1 MSFSFGEKI
10 KITIFGQSHSEAMGV
25 VIENLPAGISVDEER
40 LADFMK
46 RRAPGQDEF
55 STPRKEEDK
64 VHFLSGLV
72 DGKTCGASL
81 CAVIYN
87 TNVRSKDYDNLKN
100 IPRPSHAD
108 FAAWAKFGDNRDVRG
123 GGQFSG
129 RLTACICV
137 AGGIL
142 KQIFETRGIYIGA
155 HISSVGK
162 AEDDLFDAVN
172 VTHKDFPEGKDF
184 PVLNDEKGELM
195 KAEIRAARLD
205 KDSIGGTVECAICG
219 LEAGLGDTLF
229 AGLEGRISG
238 AVFAIPAVKGIEFGS
253 GFRGSNMLGSE
264 NNDEFYVSD
273 DAIKTKTNNH
283 GGILG
288 GLSSGM
294 PIVFRAAFK
303 PTPSIAKEQKSVD
316 LSTMQNTTLVIEGR
330 HDPCIV
336 KRAVPCVEA
345 AAAIALADLILK

>member
-25 VIENLPAGISVDEER
+25 VIENLPAGITIDEDK
-40 LADFMK
+40 LAKFMT
-46 RRAPGQDEF
+46 RRAPGRDEF

-72 DGKTCGASL
+72 NGKTCGSSL
-81 CAVIYN
+81 CSVIYN
-87 TNVRSKDYDNLKN
+87 TNVRSKDYENLKN

-129 RLTACICV
+129 RLTACICI

-142 KQIFETRGIYIGA
+142 KQIYETRGIYIGA

-162 AEDDLFDAVN
+162 VEDDSFDAVN
-172 VTHKDFPEGKDF
+172 VTQKDFPDEKDF

-195 KAEIRAARLD
+195 KEKIRSARLD
-205 KDSIGGTVECAICG
+205 KDSVGGTVECAICG
-219 LEAGLGDTLF
+219 VDAGLADTMF
-229 AGLEGRISG
+229 AGLEGRISS
-238 AVFAIPAVKGIEFGS
+238 AIFAIPAVKGIEFGS
-253 GFRGSNMLGSE
+253 GFGGSQMLGSE
-264 NNDEFYVSD
+264 NNDEFYIVNGEV
-273 DAIKTKTNNH
+273 KTKTNNH

-288 GLSSGM
+288 GISSGM
-294 PIVFRAAFK
+294 PIVFRTAFK

-316 LSTMQNTTLVIEGR
+316 LSKMQNTTLVIEGR